1 MMETTTINDDE
12 TTTRCQRRH
21 DKEDDKMTMQRRR
34 TKTAFVWVKFTILVD
49 TRLSFFVILYQR
61 INERKH
67 IVMRRSG
74 LGGATKRHAAYII
87 IGKIGNPSRT

>member
-49 TRLSFFVILYQR
+49 TRLSFFVVLYQR
-61 INERKH
+61 INEHKH

-74 LGGATKRHAAYII
+74 LGRATERHVAYVI
-87 IGKIGNPSRT
+87 IGIRHGL